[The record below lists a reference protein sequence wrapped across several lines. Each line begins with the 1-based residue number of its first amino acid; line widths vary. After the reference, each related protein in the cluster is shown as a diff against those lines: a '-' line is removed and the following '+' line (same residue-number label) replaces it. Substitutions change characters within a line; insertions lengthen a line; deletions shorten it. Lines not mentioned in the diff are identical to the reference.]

1 MKKNIEEAILSYGD
15 QIVHIN
21 NIVNQVRQ
29 TPDVYLGATGN
40 SRYLTMC
47 REIAQNS
54 IDEIVKG
61 VASSPIINI
70 RMSEKD
76 YFFEVEDNGRGI
88 PHGKINI
95 VYGVVHSSSNYE
107 KKEGIYPS
115 GKNGCGGSVTNMLS
129 HKFTVDSYVLGKGI
143 HVEFIEGVMWD
154 KGEVKIPAKESVGKQ
169 GSRVS
174 FIPNQQFTGPLT
186 VTCSDVYN
194 LIYFITHIQ

>member
-47 REIAQNS
+47 RDTQNS

-76 YFFEVEDNGRGI
+76 YFFEVEDSGRGI

-107 KKEGIYPS
+107 KKER
-115 GKNGCGGSVTNMLS
+115 
-129 HKFTVDSYVLGKGI
+129 D
-143 HVEFIEGVMWD
+143 
-154 KGEVKIPAKESVGKQ
+154 IP
-169 GSRVS
+169 
-174 FIPNQQFTGPLT
+174 FW
-186 VTCSDVYN
+186 
-194 LIYFITHIQ
+194 